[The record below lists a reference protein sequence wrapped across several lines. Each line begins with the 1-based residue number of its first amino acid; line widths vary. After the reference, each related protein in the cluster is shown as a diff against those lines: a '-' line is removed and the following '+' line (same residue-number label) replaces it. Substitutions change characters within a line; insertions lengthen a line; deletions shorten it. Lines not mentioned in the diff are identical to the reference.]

1 MTSVSPHPSSPLL
14 DSQSKLPKS
23 VPAPSSRDRLLKAA
37 RAALARRGL
46 HAMSINDLLAAAD
59 VAKGAMYHHFP
70 GGKNQLAEQALLGL
84 GQQAAANIRQL
95 GSSSNDFVANIRT
108 WFDHSCSRL
117 KTSQFDLGCPL
128 AISALEV
135 GADNPELRSALKQ
148 AFNQMRE
155 ALEQALVAQGL
166 DSDASCNWAY
176 LLISTFEGA
185 LLQAHVH
192 QSIEPVT
199 RSLTPLLS
207 LLSKDLSDAH
217 SRQGTT

>member
-1 MTSVSPHPSSPLL
+1 MTTL
-14 DSQSKLPKS
+14 Q
-23 VPAPSSRDRLLKAA
+23 PAPTTPSSRDRLLKAA

-46 HAMSINDLLAAAD
+46 HAMSVNDLLVAAN

-70 GGKNQLAEQALLGL
+70 GGKNELAGQAIIGL

-95 GSSSNDFVANIRT
+95 GNGSTDFVANIQT

-135 GADNPELRSALKQ
+135 GTDNPELRNALKH
-148 AFNQMRE
+148 AFTQMRE
-155 ALEQALVAQGL
+155 ALEDALLTQRL
-166 DSDASCNWAY
+166 DAETARNWAY
-176 LLISTFEGA
+176 LLISTFEGG

-199 RSLTPLLS
+199 RSLTPLLAQ
-207 LLSKDLSDAH
+207 LAKELKLAH
-217 SRQGTT
+217 PSQGKL

>member
-1 MTSVSPHPSSPLL
+1 MTT
-14 DSQSKLPKS
+14 LPTLS
-23 VPAPSSRDRLLKAA
+23 TTPSSRDRLLKAA

-46 HAMSINDLLAAAD
+46 HAMSVNDLLAAAN

-70 GGKNQLAEQALLGL
+70 GGKNELAGHAIVGL

-95 GSSSNDFVANIRT
+95 GSGSTDFIASIQT

-117 KTSQFDLGCPL
+117 KSSQFDLGCPL

-135 GADNPELRSALKQ
+135 GTDNPELRNALKQ
-148 AFNQMRE
+148 AFSQMRE
-155 ALEQALVAQGL
+155 ALEDALLAQRL
-166 DSDASCNWAY
+166 DAETARNWAY

-192 QSIEPVT
+192 QSTEPVT
-199 RSLTPLLS
+199 RSLIPLLAQLAKELALAQSTQGS
-207 LLSKDLSDAH
+207 L
-217 SRQGTT
+217 